1 MKYLCAALILAMAA
15 SPGVA
20 ASAKETCTHTWGGGN
35 FKTFKQVQEELQVRL
50 GNGKILRFSLCANAN
65 DHYFQITVLEP
76 SGKVRVVRLAAR

>member
-1 MKYLCAALILAMAA
+1 MKYFCAALILALAS

-20 ASAKETCTHTWGGGN
+20 ASAKETCTHTWDRGN
-35 FKTFKQVQEELQVRL
+35 FKTFKQVQDELQERI
-50 GNGKILRFSLCANAN
+50 GNSKILRFSLCANAN